1 MENQN
6 SHNRSSGIDM
16 SIEEQ
21 RLTYDKLEQM
31 INGLGDLKNVV
42 NNKQVIL
49 SLLTSNVD
57 RHILCAFFEKI
68 NKMLTTGEL
77 EQSDLRLLRSGWLV
91 EQIINLEELVN
102 QSGRLMFPFE
112 IGDKL
117 NYVSLLRD
125 IPSLNATYANPKLVE
140 AINKTT
146 DYKIRQQLLY
156 WTGSSLP
163 LETKLNVAKEFLKNG
178 NMDYVMEILSDT
190 TSSLALSREREERYK
205 EHQSRT
211 R

>member
-1 MENQN
+1 MDGRNPL
-6 SHNRSSGIDM
+6 SRPSGVDWN
-16 SIEEQ
+16 IEEQ

-31 INGLGDLKNVV
+31 IDEMGDLKRVV
-42 NNKQVIL
+42 NNKQAIL

-68 NKMLTTGEL
+68 NKKIATGDL
-77 EQSDLRLLRSGWLV
+77 DQSDLTLLRSGWLV

-102 QSGRLMFPFE
+102 KSGRLMFPFE

-125 IPSLNATYANPKLVE
+125 IPTLNATYANPVLID
-140 AINKTT
+140 AINNEKES
-146 DYKIRQQLLY
+146 KIRQQLLY

-163 LETKLNVAKEFLKNG
+163 LETKLNVAEAFLKAG
-178 NMDYVMEILSDT
+178 NTDYVMQILADT
-190 TSSLALSREREERYK
+190 TNSLKLSREREERYK